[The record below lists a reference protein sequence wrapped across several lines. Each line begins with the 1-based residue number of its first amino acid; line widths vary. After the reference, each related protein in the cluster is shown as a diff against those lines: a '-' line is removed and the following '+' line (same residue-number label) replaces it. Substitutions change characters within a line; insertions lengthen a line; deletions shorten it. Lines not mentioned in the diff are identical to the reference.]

1 MRASDLLLPLLLLSA
16 VMTAEEPA
24 VRLPPPMPADCP
36 HHQVMQTMPPTWVG
50 SEQIAMVVYP
60 GMTALDLTGPQY
72 MFAGLMGAQ
81 VHLVAE
87 SLIPVMTD
95 TGVIIT
101 PTKTFETCPR
111 DLDILFVPGG
121 SRGTVEAAKD
131 PRVLTFLRD
140 RGSRAKLVTSVCTG
154 SLVLG
159 AAGLLDGYQAT
170 SHWVT
175 RDLLTR
181 FGAVP
186 IDARVVVDRN
196 RITGAGV
203 SAGIDLGL
211 LIVRRLRD
219 EEYAKAMCLLA
230 EYAPEPPVVAG
241 TPAQAGPVTTK
252 IMSDMCVGLREAF
265 LTVPVPSRP

>member
-1 MRASDLLLPLLLLSA
+1 MHASKILFLLLTLSIC
-16 VMTAEEPA
+16 VQAEEPA
-24 VRLPPPMPADCP
+24 VRMPPPMPPDCP
-36 HHQVMQTMPPTWVG
+36 HHRVMQTMPPTWVG

-72 MFAGLMGAQ
+72 MLVGLMGAQ

-87 SLIPVMTD
+87 SLTPVMTD

-101 PTKTFETCPR
+101 PTKTFETCPP
-111 DLDILFVPGG
+111 DLDVLFVPGG

-131 PRVLTFLRD
+131 PKVLAFLRD

-159 AAGLLDGYQAT
+159 AAGLLEGYQAT

-181 FGAVP
+181 FGAIPV
-186 IDARVVVDRN
+186 DARVVVDRT

-211 LIVRRLRD
+211 LIVKRLRD

-252 IMSDMCVGLREAF
+252 IMTDMCAGLREAF
-265 LTVPVPSRP
+265 LTVPAPTR